1 MRDERKKIMVSFLL
15 GMVTAL
21 MLGFAFVYGIRG
33 AGVLS
38 AGKINYYKD
47 LDAQYG
53 KYYKMQKSIRDK
65 SLYSIDKK
73 KRDRYLS
80 QAVIQSL
87 PDLMPPTTTKRITR
101 SWSGG
106 IPSPIPAS
114 ESAWRRRRENS

>member
-73 KRDRYLS
+73 KRDR
-80 QAVIQSL
+80 
-87 PDLMPPTTTKRITR
+87 
-101 SWSGG
+101 
-106 IPSPIPAS
+106 
-114 ESAWRRRRENS
+114 